1 MKSKIKIMTMALI
14 LSGLTSCVSD
24 APFKFESTIIPD
36 QLDDGWLVTSPEDV
50 NINQQA
56 LDEIYANL
64 ISEDQYFNAKSLL
77 IVKNGKLV
85 FETYCQNQKDRDR
98 FGHVQSVTKSIT
110 SLVFGI
116 VKSEGYFDSL
126 GQTLYSIIQDKFPS
140 NATKKSITLRHLL
153 TMTSGLSFDND
164 VFSIEI
170 YANKSSDPIK
180 YILNKPLQA
189 NPGEKFYYR
198 DCDPQL
204 ISYVI
209 QKLTGKTEEQW
220 AKERLFEPLG
230 IEDYYWDSDHKGTTM
245 GAHGL
250 HLKPR
255 DMAKIGQLVLDRGRW
270 NGSQVVD
277 STWIAQ
283 STKKQEDVPNW
294 VEPHLYYYGYYWWIV
309 PRWEAFTTWG
319 HGGNFMFIVPEKQLV
334 VAMTSMPDV
343 NDDTVGTTLDDFEE
357 LIDPLLNDGQS
368 IASVEKFKFELFA
381 FSLFQNLILFFQNCI
396 FNDNIPF
403 L

>member
-180 YILNKPLQA
+180 YILNKPL
-189 NPGEKFYYR
+189 
-198 DCDPQL
+198 
-204 ISYVI
+204 
-209 QKLTGKTEEQW
+209 
-220 AKERLFEPLG
+220 
-230 IEDYYWDSDHKGTTM
+230 
-245 GAHGL
+245 
-250 HLKPR
+250 
-255 DMAKIGQLVLDRGRW
+255 
-270 NGSQVVD
+270 
-277 STWIAQ
+277 
-283 STKKQEDVPNW
+283 
-294 VEPHLYYYGYYWWIV
+294 
-309 PRWEAFTTWG
+309 
-319 HGGNFMFIVPEKQLV
+319 
-334 VAMTSMPDV
+334 
-343 NDDTVGTTLDDFEE
+343 
-357 LIDPLLNDGQS
+357 
-368 IASVEKFKFELFA
+368 
-381 FSLFQNLILFFQNCI
+381 
-396 FNDNIPF
+396 
-403 L
+403 